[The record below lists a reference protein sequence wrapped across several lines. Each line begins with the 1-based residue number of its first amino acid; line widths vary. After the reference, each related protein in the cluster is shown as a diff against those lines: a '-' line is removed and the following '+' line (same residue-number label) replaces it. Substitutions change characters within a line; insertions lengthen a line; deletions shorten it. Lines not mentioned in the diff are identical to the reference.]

1 MIKITKEDIVQGNLI
16 LINKDN
22 LLRPLN
28 IDLVSFN
35 NNYKDIKLE
44 RIVNEHL
51 QQALKEINANNEIV
65 PVSGYR
71 TLEEQTEIYNQCLID
86 NGEEFTKKIVALP
99 NTSEH
104 QTGMAIDLGLNQ
116 ENIDFICPSFPYY
129 GICQEFRKIAPK
141 YGFIERYKEDKTNIT
156 KIAKEEWHFRYVG
169 YPHSEIIENMNFCL
183 EEYITYLKQF
193 IFPNNP
199 LVYNNYI
206 IFYLPYKE
214 DIYLNIDETI
224 SISGNNIDGF
234 IITIKKQ

>member
-1 MIKITKEDIVQGNLI
+1 MIKITKDNIVKGNLI

-35 NNYKDIKLE
+35 NNYKEIKLE

-51 QQALKEINANNEIV
+51 QQALKEINSNDEIV

-129 GICQEFRKIAPK
+129 GICQEFRKIASK

-156 KIAKEEWHFRYVG
+156 KIDKEEWHFRYVG
-169 YPHSEIIENMNFCL
+169 YPHSKIIENMNFCL
-183 EEYITYLKQF
+183 EEYINYLRQFTYPDTPLKYE
-193 IFPNNP
+193 N
-199 LVYNNYI
+199 YN
-206 IFYLPYKE
+206 IFYFPYKE
-214 DIYLNIDETI
+214 DIYININKKYFL
-224 SISGNNIDGF
+224 SGNNIDG
-234 IITIKKQ
+234 IILTIEN

>member
-199 LVYNNYI
+199 LVYNNYN
-206 IFYLPYKE
+206 IFYFPYKE
-214 DIYLNIDETI
+214 DIYININKKYFL
-224 SISGNNIDGF
+224 SGNNIDG
-234 IITIKKQ
+234 IILTIEN